1 VTDRL
6 EQADTH
12 DSGLFGPSSVT
23 WRLFSEPVM
32 WIAGL
37 RAMYMQALHPRV
49 MKGTWQNTAFAKP
62 DEAWGRFTRTVEFVR
77 VRTYG
82 TKAEVERAGARLRKV
97 HASLRGVDGDGVEF
111 RLDEPELLLWVHCG
125 EVGSYAEIARRSGVH
140 VTPPELDAF
149 VDEQRRSAAVVG
161 LDPAAVPATMAELD
175 AYYADMRP
183 RLSICAEARHA
194 LRLSFTPKLPPALLP
209 LRLIVPPM
217 NVLAYASLPRWARRM
232 YGTPAIGLT
241 DAAVTLTLRA
251 AFESTTR
258 IPPHVFQLASAAQ
271 AGARRSGPRHSGPR
285 HSGPRHSGPRHSA
298 TQHSGGSRSAA

>member
-1 VTDRL
+1 MTDRPG
-6 EQADTH
+6 QADPQ
-12 DSGLFGPSSVT
+12 DSGLFGPGSVT
-23 WRLFSEPVM
+23 WQVLSEPVM

-82 TKAEVERAGARLRKV
+82 TSAEVERLGARLRKV
-97 HASLRGVDGDGVEF
+97 HASLRGVDGDGAEF

-140 VTPPELDAF
+140 VTPAELDAF
-149 VDEQRRSAAVVG
+149 VDEQRRSAAIVG
-161 LDPAAVPATMAELD
+161 LDPAVVPASMAELE
-175 AYYADMRP
+175 AYYEQMRP
-183 RLSICAEARHA
+183 RLSACTEARHA
-194 LRLSFTPKLPPALLP
+194 LRLSFTPKLPPGLLA
-209 LRLIVPPM
+209 LRLLVPPL

-241 DAAVTLTLRA
+241 DTAVTLALRA
-251 AFESTTR
+251 AFESSSR
-258 IPPHVFQLASAAQ
+258 MPPQVFMLAGAAQ
-271 AGARRSGPRHSGPR
+271 AR
-285 HSGPRHSGPRHSA
+285 
-298 TQHSGGSRSAA
+298 GSRSAAA

>member
-1 VTDRL
+1 VTDRPGH
-6 EQADTH
+6 ADPH
-12 DSGLFGPSSVT
+12 DSGLFGPGSVT
-23 WRLFSEPVM
+23 WRVLSEPVM

-82 TKAEVERAGARLRKV
+82 TSAEVDRFGARLRKV

-111 RLDEPELLLWVHCG
+111 RLDEPELLLWVHCA

-140 VTPPELDAF
+140 VTPAELDAF
-149 VDEQRRSAAVVG
+149 VDEQRRSAAIVG
-161 LDPAAVPATMAELD
+161 LDPAIVPASMADLD
-175 AYYADMRP
+175 AYYEQMRP
-183 RLSICAEARHA
+183 RLSVCAEARHA
-194 LRLSFTPKLPPALLP
+194 LRLSFTPKLPPRLRP
-209 LRLIVPPM
+209 LRLLVPPM

-241 DAAVTLTLRA
+241 DGAVTLALRA
-251 AFESTTR
+251 AFESSSR
-258 IPPHVFQLASAAQ
+258 IPPQVFVLPGGPQTRGSQSAA
-271 AGARRSGPRHSGPR
+271 
-285 HSGPRHSGPRHSA
+285 
-298 TQHSGGSRSAA
+298 